1 MFLGDPAPKNSLKF
15 IQLEFIFTISQTI
28 KPMFMG
34 RNRNR
39 RKNTFP
45 KVTGD
50 VIPHANN
57 ESPGN
62 EIWMVSTMSTCWAH
76 ATRMWSNLTL
86 LDTRR
91 GEFRRNVSETRQPE
105 KRIQYFLSSF
115 FFSLYHRIRL
125 ERATFLSPPP
135 CSPFALHNLWP
146 TQKKK
151 GDCSN
156 TTWIILLVPRVW
168 GLTRK
173 WYSGRR
179 WSLLAEMTWERSRK
193 PGNDFAFTSVN
204 EQGTLLS
211 SWNPHASNYVLFW
224 KHFFAFGLTLHFL
237 KVKGVRNDHSNANK
251 PQCIKQFSNDRRK

>member
-1 MFLGDPAPKNSLKF
+1 MF
-15 IQLEFIFTISQTI
+15 I
-28 KPMFMG
+28 G

-39 RKNTFP
+39 RRNTFP

-62 EIWMVSTMSTCWAH
+62 EIWMLLTMSTCWAH

-91 GEFRRNVSETRQPE
+91 GEFRKNVFETRQLE

-115 FFSLYHRIRL
+115 FFSPYRRLRL

-151 GDCSN
+151 RDFSN
-156 TTWIILLVPRVW
+156 TRWIILLVPRVW

-179 WSLLAEMTWERSRK
+179 WSLLEIRMRVITCFSGNISLHSAEHCTPWKFKAREMTI
-193 PGNDFAFTSVN
+193 PIQINHSV
-204 EQGTLLS
+204 
-211 SWNPHASNYVLFW
+211 
-224 KHFFAFGLTLHFL
+224 
-237 KVKGVRNDHSNANK
+237 
-251 PQCIKQFSNDRRK
+251 